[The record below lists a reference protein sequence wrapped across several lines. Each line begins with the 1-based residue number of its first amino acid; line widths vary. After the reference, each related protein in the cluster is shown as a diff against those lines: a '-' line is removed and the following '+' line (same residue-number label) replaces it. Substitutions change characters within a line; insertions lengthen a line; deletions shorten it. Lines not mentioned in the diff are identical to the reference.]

1 MSSDSRSEISFKLG
15 YPTGQQAT
23 LKTAKE
29 LFGTDRPNETQI
41 KDYLTSLFSSFTL
54 VKKQGNYTLYLD
66 DTQDALFSNF
76 VDTINMISNNGILDF
91 NSLDATTKTAFIAAF
106 QEEFGETLPPSQMSA
121 IFNDLISKVDAHN
134 LYTNNQ
140 EAFTKNF
147 IVEQMF
153 RIATN
158 VANLIQAQTSVDQ
171 TTDEPK
177 ALADK
182 YSQAGQA
189 LKNATPGNI
198 GNIYQSIEDNHVG
211 KEVIGI
217 SAVGLKSFFA
227 ITEYINTLLNTKQDQ
242 EILESLLNKSI
253 NFGGTYAEDGTWVP
267 NKYYTIANANYKGE
281 NQVILEALHSLDDED
296 SALMLSALLSLAT
309 DNAKELCLAKLNA
322 NPRMAG
328 MYIYGLTMGIPFR
341 DLGRL
346 LMSNI
351 GDTVSTLLKG
361 SIIGNQL
368 NFNSIDEVLEYINN
382 PFQSIQQVY
391 KDMRLWQYD
400 TGKVGNQRVWNTIQ
414 EVFFHNVNAL
424 DGKYIKDFAKGKTLT
439 IKGGLGSFLS
449 KSLEMIRKGQEGAL
463 QDVFN
468 TLEDL
473 RVRSLRGIRIDQ
485 NKYMINEAIDSM
497 EEALLLV
504 DSISK
509 TNSTL
514 WPNAFDDFITLH
526 EGAAEL
532 QTLGGLLGANQG
544 VKNSAAD
551 YLKFINNLE
560 TIIDKRNKS
569 QEKLNGYR
577 TIKKSITPVEDT
589 SLDFQKF
596 MIDEE
601 YRKEK
606 IQQYEGIKAS
616 FNPLAIIDVVP
627 HYRGYMDTVFTK
639 HGTLLKKSIKYRTI
653 YEQMNSTSKLTQGL
667 KMDQKIRAISDL
679 CDYKG
684 INAYLQGKYFYI
696 SPGTEI
702 VYLKD
707 TQSSVKTPVSSA
719 TKIYLGTLGGN
730 ATFKNWVEQE
740 VIPNLKQ
747 GYNSDQK
754 TFKNAAISNNQFIQ
768 SLRPNI
774 YSKNPNKNS
783 SVSYTTSINMS
794 PRNDED
800 ISILQRV
807 RQEFDALTTSYTVNG
822 YSLPIKDIFYL
833 YNLIAYNGKQG
844 QGSLTSIFDN
854 YLSSAEPTKYR
865 KVIAKLDNS
874 DDKYEISTS
883 ELKNWVAQIENPYG
897 SKSQY
902 LYYKNKDE
910 LRTELLERSDEDTEG
925 VEQQRYGAYVVNS
938 TPVNIDTNLILTV
951 PTSSDIQEFSIT
963 AAEREWKVSF
973 NPVTR
978 KLFKLESDGIE
989 LENSQKIKKFLQE
1002 NIDLL
1007 VRYKPTIREYVLD
1020 KDILTSMIEQQ
1031 INCQ

>member
-1 MSSDSRSEISFKLG
+1 
-15 YPTGQQAT
+15 
-23 LKTAKE
+23 
-29 LFGTDRPNETQI
+29 
-41 KDYLTSLFSSFTL
+41 
-54 VKKQGNYTLYLD
+54 
-66 DTQDALFSNF
+66 
-76 VDTINMISNNGILDF
+76 MISNNGLLDF
-91 NSLDATTKTAFIAAF
+91 DSLDNVTKTAFIVSF
-106 QEEFGETLPPSQMSA
+106 QEEFGETLPPSQMSN
-121 IFNDLISKVDAHN
+121 IFNELTDLVDTHN

-147 IVEQMF
+147 IVDQMF
-153 RIATN
+153 KIATD
-158 VANLIQAQTSVDQ
+158 VVNLIQAQTSVDQ

-177 ALADK
+177 ALADR
-182 YSQAGQA
+182 YSQAGAA

-227 ITEYINTLLNTKQDQ
+227 ITEYINTLLNTQQDQ
-242 EILESLLNKSI
+242 EILDSILNKPI
-253 NFGGTYAEDGTWVP
+253 NFGGTYTNDGTWVP
-267 NKYYTIANANYKGE
+267 NQYYTIANANYKGDNE
-281 NQVILEALHSLDDED
+281 KILQDLHSLDSED
-296 SALMLSALLSLAT
+296 AALMLSALLSLAT

-328 MYIYGLTMGIPFR
+328 MYIYGLTMGIPFK

-351 GDTVSTLLKG
+351 GDTVSALLKG

-368 NFNSIDEVLEYINN
+368 NFNSIDEVLEYIHN
-382 PFQSIQQVY
+382 PFQSIKQVY

-400 TGKVGNQRVWNTIQ
+400 TGKVGSQRVWDSIQ
-414 EVFFHNVNAL
+414 ETFFHNVNGL
-424 DGKYIKDFAKGKTLT
+424 KGQYIKTFISGKA
-439 IKGGLGSFLS
+439 INIRGGFGSFLS
-449 KSLEMIRKGQEGAL
+449 NSLERVRKGQEGAI
-463 QDVFN
+463 QDVLD
-468 TLEDL
+468 TLE
-473 RVRSLRGIRIDQ
+473 SLRSYSLIGKNIDQ
-485 NKYMINEAIDSM
+485 NKYMVNEAIDSL
-497 EEALLLV
+497 EEAFLLV
-504 DSISK
+504 DQISK
-509 TNSTL
+509 TNNTL

-560 TIIDKRNKS
+560 TLIDKRNKS
-569 QEKLNGYR
+569 QTKLNNYR
-577 TIKKSITPVEDT
+577 TIRKNISSSEDT
-589 SLDFQKF
+589 SLNFQKF
-596 MIDEE
+596 MIDEN

-606 IQQYEGIKAS
+606 IEQYESIKAS
-616 FNPLAIIDVVP
+616 FNPLAIIDTVP
-627 HYRGYMDTVFTK
+627 HYHGYMDTVFTK

-653 YEQMNSTSKLTQGL
+653 YDLLKSTNRITQGL

-702 VYLKD
+702 VYLQN
-707 TQSSVKTPVSSA
+707 TQSSIKVPVQSA
-719 TKIYLGTLGGN
+719 TKVYLGTLGGN

-754 TFKNAAISNNQFIQ
+754 TFKNTAISNNQFIQ

-774 YSKNPNKNS
+774 YSKNPNKNRS
-783 SVSYTTSINMS
+783 ISYTTSINMS

-800 ISILQRV
+800 VAILQRV
-807 RQEFDALTTSYTVNG
+807 RQEFDALTTSYTTNG
-822 YSLPIKDIFYL
+822 YSIPIKDIFYL

-844 QGSLTSIFDN
+844 QGTLTSIFDN
-854 YLSSAEPTKYR
+854 YLNSSEPIKYR
-865 KVIAKLDNS
+865 KVISELDNS
-874 DDKYEISTS
+874 DESYDITTS
-883 ELKNWVAQIENPYG
+883 ELKNWVAQVENPYG
-897 SKSQY
+897 SRSPY

-910 LRTELLERSDEDTEG
+910 LRMELLERQIDDDNVGDIGE
-925 VEQQRYGAYVVNS
+925 VRYGAYVVNS
-938 TPVNIDTNLILTV
+938 SPVNIDTNLILTI
-951 PTSSDIQEFSIT
+951 PTSSDIQEFTIQ
-963 AAEREWKVSF
+963 AAEREWKISF

-978 KLFKLESDGIE
+978 KLFKLESEGIE
-989 LENSQKIKKFLQE
+989 LENSQKIKQFLQE
-1002 NIDLL
+1002 NMDLI

-1020 KDILTSMIEQQ
+1020 KDVLVSMIEQQ